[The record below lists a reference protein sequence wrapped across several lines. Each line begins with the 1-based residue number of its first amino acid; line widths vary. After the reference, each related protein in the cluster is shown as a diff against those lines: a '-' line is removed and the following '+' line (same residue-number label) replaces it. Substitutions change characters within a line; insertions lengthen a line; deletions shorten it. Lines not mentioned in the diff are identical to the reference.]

1 MRKQISLYEVMM
13 DVKTRME
20 NNFLLSH
27 DRYDFLP
34 KHVKEPNRLVHK
46 LFMTKNMQVYLN
58 NEFQTI
64 FHSLHVPFLFL

>member
-1 MRKQISLYEVMM
+1 MRKQISLYEVIMN
-13 DVKTRME
+13 VKTRME

-34 KHVKEPNRLVHK
+34 KHVKEPIRLVHK
-46 LFMTKNMQVYLN
+46 LFMTKDMPVHLN